1 MIATVLYKQ
10 LLPFVDEIHKYGR
23 GRKKINVKQQ
33 QQQQKP
39 HKTEEY
45 QRTKGKDKVK
55 PTWSASCSKVR

>member
-1 MIATVLYKQ
+1 MIATVLYKE

-39 HKTEEY
+39 HKNRRVSENK
-45 QRTKGKDKVK
+45 R
-55 PTWSASCSKVR
+55 